1 MLRHDLTYRLEQG
14 WHAAFASPSNLCSS
28 LPPGA
33 FGALRLFF
41 FLFWLSVTIWAVADD
56 FDAQFWIYLT
66 NWSLLFELTYFA
78 FAAGLAMAAIFF
90 NVPDAKGEKTPWY
103 ARVGYALQCSTYV
116 ISFIVSVLFWALVYD
131 GGALPAISFFTHGSN
146 FIVAF
151 ADLLLAGIPF
161 RVGHMWVSLVFALAY
176 VLFSLIYD
184 VSGGMAGDDPYIY
197 EVLDWNNNT
206 GSAVGY
212 SAGVVL
218 IAFPV

>member
-161 RVGHMWVSLVFALAY
+161 RVGHVSDSFCLSR
-176 VLFSLIYD
+176 FSRPSITHAPAVAD
-184 VSGGMAGDDPYIY
+184 VG
-197 EVLDWNNNT
+197 L
-206 GSAVGY
+206 
-212 SAGVVL
+212 AGVRAGVCVVQPHL
-218 IAFPV
+218 RCVRWHGRR